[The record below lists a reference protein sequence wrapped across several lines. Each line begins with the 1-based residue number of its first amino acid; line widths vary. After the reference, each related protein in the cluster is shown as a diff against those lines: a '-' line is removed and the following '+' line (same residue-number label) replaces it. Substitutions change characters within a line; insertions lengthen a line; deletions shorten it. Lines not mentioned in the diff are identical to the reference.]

1 MPPPRNKRRERHT
14 YTEREGE
21 RERVV
26 YIKKKLQKNNLT
38 ADSSASIS
46 PRDRS
51 TLY

>member
-1 MPPPRNKRRERHT
+1 MPPPQNKRRERRTHR
-14 YTEREGE
+14 ERE

-46 PRDRS
+46 PGDRNA
-51 TLY
+51 LY